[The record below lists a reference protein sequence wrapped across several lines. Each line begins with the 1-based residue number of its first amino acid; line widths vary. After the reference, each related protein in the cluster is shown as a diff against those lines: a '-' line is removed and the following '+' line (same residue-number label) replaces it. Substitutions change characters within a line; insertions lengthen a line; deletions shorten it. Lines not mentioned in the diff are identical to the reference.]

1 MHEDMH
7 NLLNAYLDGELP
19 GTRRLEM
26 KRHIASCPSCQ
37 QEIKE
42 LQIISELMHAAPAPE
57 FISPERFISNLN
69 LSLPRRHQPVRS
81 MKTSTLAWWLAP
93 VGLLFAW
100 FFVRTVFTLASV
112 VAVTDSANLLGQA
125 SNWFGG
131 GLDAF
136 WFPAISGLFAGQSAG
151 ISSAL
156 SLLNDINVIGADL
169 LSSFLW
175 QAGIALLYLGWL
187 ALWWFTRRP
196 QLIKSAADS
205 LQP

>member
-7 NLLNAYLDGELP
+7 NLLNAYLDGELH

-26 KRHIASCPSCQ
+26 KNHIASCPSCQ
-37 QEIKE
+37 EEIKE
-42 LQIISELMHAAPAPE
+42 LQTISELLQAAPVPD
-57 FISPERFISNLN
+57 FISPERFISNLT
-69 LSLPRRHQPVRS
+69 LSLPRRDQPVRS
-81 MKTSTLAWWLAP
+81 MKPAPMIWWLAP
-93 VGLLFAW
+93 VGLLLAW

-125 SNWFGG
+125 SSWFGE

-136 WFPAISGLFAGQSAG
+136 WFPAMSGLLAGQGAG

-156 SLLNDINVIGADL
+156 SLLNEINVIGADL
-169 LSSFLW
+169 LSGFLW
-175 QAGIALLYLGWL
+175 QAGIALLYMGWL

-196 QLIKSAADS
+196 QLNNGAADS
-205 LQP
+205 VQP